1 MRRLEERRQDS
12 SEEYYDEE
20 EDGGMER
27 ALTPGELEGHIP
39 VTKAEGDK
47 VDQVCS
53 ICVDEFR
60 PEEEIRTLPA
70 CGHSFHATC
79 IGQWLTGSRPTCPN
93 CNSNVREAGPAELRE

>member
-70 CGHSFHATC
+70 CLPHIA
-79 IGQWLTGSRPTCPN
+79 IA
-93 CNSNVREAGPAELRE
+93 VRAVADRVETHVPQLQ